1 MDFIEY
7 PYYTLEKDG
16 VYGLEHSLEKAVE
29 NVLTGIV
36 PKEKTSVFAKISSHG
51 SRMSAYIKKR
61 PIIFGLLLILLNQG
75 LSDLLTEEV
84 PEFPPDF
91 PL

>member
-1 MDFIEY
+1 
-7 PYYTLEKDG
+7 
-16 VYGLEHSLEKAVE
+16 
-29 NVLTGIV
+29 
-36 PKEKTSVFAKISSHG
+36 
-51 SRMSAYIKKR
+51 MSAYLKKR

-75 LSDLLTEEV
+75 ISDILTEEV

>member
-1 MDFIEY
+1 MSYESF
-7 PYYTLEKDG
+7 TLEKDG
-16 VYGLEHSLEKAVE
+16 VYGLEYSVKRAVE
-29 NVLTGIV
+29 NVLTGVV
-36 PKEKTSVFAKISSHG
+36 PKEKTSVFTKISSHG
-51 SRMSAYIKKR
+51 SRMSAYLKKR

-75 LSDLLTEEV
+75 ISDILTEEV